1 MSTTSNDISPSFL
14 SSNRFNQ
21 ISQGND
27 LQSLKKIG
35 EEFEAIFVVQMLKQA
50 RDSQLSEGLF
60 DSKAQESYLSLLDQE
75 RAREIAS
82 KIDFGIADAI
92 ARTYSEKS

>member
-1 MSTTSNDISPSFL
+1 MTTISQDISPSFL
-14 SSNRFNQ
+14 SNDRFNQ

-27 LQSLKKIG
+27 IQSLRKIG

-60 DSKAQESYLSLLDQE
+60 DSKSQESYLGLLDQE

-82 KIDFGIADAI
+82 KIDLGIAVAI

>member
-1 MSTTSNDISPSFL
+1 MKSTTNDISPSFL

-60 DSKAQESYLSLLDQE
+60 DSKAQDSYFSLLDQE

-82 KIDFGIADAI
+82 KIDFGISDAI

>member
-1 MSTTSNDISPSFL
+1 MTTISQNAPTSYLSN
-14 SSNRFNQ
+14 NRFNK
-21 ISQGND
+21 IFQGND
-27 LQSLKKIG
+27 IQSLKKIG
-35 EEFEAIFVVQMLKQA
+35 EEFEALFVVEMLKQA

-75 RAREIAS
+75 RAREIS
-82 KIDFGIADAI
+82 GKIDFGIAEAI

>member
-1 MSTTSNDISPSFL
+1 MRTTNDISPSFL

-21 ISQGND
+21 ISHGND
-27 LQSLKKIG
+27 RQSLQKIG

-75 RAREIAS
+75 RAREIAG

-92 ARTYSEKS
+92 ARTYSEQS

>member
-1 MSTTSNDISPSFL
+1 MTKVSQDLSISFL
-14 SSNRFNQ
+14 SNNRFNQ

-27 LQSLKKIG
+27 FQSLEKIG

-60 DSKAQESYLSLLDQE
+60 DSKAQDSYLSLLDQE
-75 RAREIAS
+75 RAREIAG
-82 KIDFGIADAI
+82 KIDFGIADSI
-92 ARTYSEKS
+92 ARTYSETS

>member
-1 MSTTSNDISPSFL
+1 MKSTTNDISPSFL

-60 DSKAQESYLSLLDQE
+60 DSKAQDSYLSLLDQE

-82 KIDFGIADAI
+82 KIDFGISDAI

>member
-1 MSTTSNDISPSFL
+1 MSQNVPTSYL
-14 SSNRFNQ
+14 SNNRFNQ
-21 ISQGND
+21 IFQGND
-27 LQSLKKIG
+27 IQSLKKIG
-35 EEFEAIFVVQMLKQA
+35 DEFEALFVVEMLKQA

-75 RAREIAS
+75 RARQIS
-82 KIDFGIADAI
+82 GKIDLGIAEAI